1 VTQRSLEPAPT
12 RTIAFD
18 PGKLGALAD
27 NVERVLFGKREA
39 VTLSIVGLLAE
50 GHVLLEDVPGTG
62 KTTLARALARSL
74 DVELKR
80 VQFTSDLLPAD
91 LLGVSVYSREEE
103 RFAFRPG
110 PVFGNVILADELNR
124 TTPRT
129 QSALLECMQERSVS
143 LDGET
148 RTLPRPFFVIAT
160 QNPMEFEGT
169 YPLPE
174 SQLDRFLLSIR
185 LGYPERE
192 VERAILESRVNGDPL
207 DTLEPVLSHAELLS
221 ALDAVGQVRVDASL
235 FDYVLDFTRA
245 TRESELFLLG
255 ASPRASLGWVRAA
268 QAMALFEG
276 RTWCTPDDF
285 KRLVVPVLAHRTLP
299 SALSEDG
306 LSQKSDL
313 ALETL
318 LDRIPIPA

>member
-1 VTQRSLEPAPT
+1 LGDTE
-12 RTIAFD
+12 FD
-18 PGKLGALAD
+18 AGKLRALAE
-27 NVERVLFGKREA
+27 NVERVILGKRAA
-39 VTLSIVGLLAE
+39 VRLAVVGLLAE

-74 DVELKR
+74 DVDLR
-80 VQFTSDLLPAD
+80 RIQLTSDLLPAD
-91 LLGVSVYSREEE
+91 LLGVSVFSREED
-103 RFAFRPG
+103 RFVFRPG
-110 PVFGNVILADELNR
+110 PIFGNVILADELNR

-143 LDGET
+143 IDGET
-148 RTLPRPFFVIAT
+148 RELPRPFFVIAT

-185 LGYPERE
+185 LGYPDRATERH
-192 VERAILESRVNGDPL
+192 ILESRLAGDPIEA
-207 DTLEPVLSHAELLS
+207 LEPVLGREDLAR
-221 ALDAVGQVRVDASL
+221 AVAAVPTVRVDESL
-235 FDYVLDFTRA
+235 FEYVLDFTGA
-245 TRESELFLLG
+245 TRESDLFVLG
-255 ASPRASLGWVRAA
+255 ASPRAALGWVRAA

-285 KRLVVPVLAHRTLP
+285 KQLAVPVLSHRTLSAAP
-299 SALSEDG
+299 SEEGLLARSAEALDS
-306 LSQKSDL
+306 
-313 ALETL
+313 L